1 MPLERNEAALER
13 HHHSVQS
20 LNDLFFNYILQS
32 KPENRLQ
39 RKTHYEYIRIL
50 SQKTDYDAHDSIE
63 HYRAWNVSTK
73 KITTGI
79 STQFFIG

>member
-1 MPLERNEAALER
+1 MPLERNEAALEK

-50 SQKTDYDAHDSIE
+50 S
-63 HYRAWNVSTK
+63 
-73 KITTGI
+73 
-79 STQFFIG
+79 